1 MTTYQFGLSLN
12 EDEINWI
19 KGLDDSVDT
28 ENLLAGILA
37 GKMAE
42 SEGSLM
48 ATESYSLSFSDGE
61 IGGLEKALEMMIEK
75 CELEININPQEPFLT
90 HLKHAKAL
98 YARRYINAVQTS
110 GSDADGT
117 IHLLRGN

>member
-42 SEGSLM
+42 SEYQPTGAFSNPSKTCKVTLCQTICKCGS
-48 ATESYSLSFSDGE
+48 
-61 IGGLEKALEMMIEK
+61 
-75 CELEININPQEPFLT
+75 N
-90 HLKHAKAL
+90 
-98 YARRYINAVQTS
+98 
-110 GSDADGT
+110 
-117 IHLLRGN
+117 